1 VDMRHLFDK
10 TTILWALI
18 GIIYVQDFRADTEK

>member
-1 VDMRHLFDK
+1 MRHLFDK

-18 GIIYVQDFRADTEK
+18 GVVYVQDFVRDSESK